1 MNERMES
8 ENFETGIEITT
19 KVTKGGAGVGC
30 RPRQGRESQELAEG
44 AVEVK
49 GETLMDS
56 YMTY

>member
-1 MNERMES
+1 MES